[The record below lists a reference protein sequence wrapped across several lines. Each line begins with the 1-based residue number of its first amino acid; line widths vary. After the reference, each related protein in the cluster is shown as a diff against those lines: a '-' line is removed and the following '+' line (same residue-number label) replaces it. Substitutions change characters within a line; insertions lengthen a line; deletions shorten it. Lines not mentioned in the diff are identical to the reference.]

1 MKHAY
6 LIIAHNNV
14 AILQLLLSSIDDEA
28 NDIYVHIDKKADYD
42 GSSLRTNKSRLTV
55 IHQRYDA
62 RWGDFSLVEVELELM
77 RTAFNSEGY
86 EYFHIIS
93 GVDVPIKSQA
103 YIHSVCDGNK
113 GTEYL
118 GIANASDAE
127 LRYRSGHYFAFPRMF
142 KSSYLAIKSIRKF
155 ILKMQDLVGYRRNTD
170 IELKKGSQWCSIT
183 SDLVKYLLEKED
195 EIRRRF
201 NHTFCPDEVFIQT
214 MCWNSA
220 YRKNICN
227 VNDEFD
233 SCRRFIKWSNGAL
246 SPISVSDIDAMKQSN
261 RWFARKIS
269 QKDEA
274 EVVIKRT
281 YSDYE

>member
-1 MKHAY
+1 MP
-6 LIIAHNNV
+6 
-14 AILQLLLSSIDDEA
+14 ILQLLLSSIDDEA
-28 NDIYVHIDKKADYD
+28 NDIYVHIDKKAYFD
-42 GSSLRTNKSRLTV
+42 GSLLQTNKSRLTI

-77 RTAFNSEGY
+77 RAAFNNGDY

-93 GVDVPIKSQA
+93 GVDVPIKSQS
-103 YIHSVCDGNK
+103 YIHSACDENK

-118 GIANASDAE
+118 GIADASDAE
-127 LRYRSGHYFAFPRMF
+127 LQHRSGHYFAFPRMF
-142 KSSYLAIKSIRKF
+142 KSSNIAIKAIRKF
-155 ILKMQDLVGYRRNTD
+155 ILKMQDLVGYRRNID

-195 EIRRRF
+195 EIRLRF
-201 NHTFCPDEVFIQT
+201 SHTFCPDEVFIQT

-233 SCRRFIKWSNGAL
+233 SCRRFIKWSNGSL
-246 SPISVSDIDAMKQSN
+246 SPIFVSDIDAMKQSN

-269 QKDEA
+269 QKEEA
-274 EVVIKRT
+274 EEIIKRT
-281 YSDYE
+281 CSDDE